1 MDKHIVKRDGEKPL
15 VFAGEEIGVASS
27 YSGQPRW
34 FEVEIYHTD
43 TGRYVV
49 HGVGMSDVEHESDW
63 HWAVICESGE
73 DVVEALYRTNKDGM
87 RYLPRTSQEA
97 LAEASERD
105 SGVASAYLQEI

>member
-1 MDKHIVKRDGEKPL
+1 MDTHIVKRDGDKPL
-15 VFAGEEIGVASS
+15 TFSGEEIGVASS

-34 FEVEIYHTD
+34 FEVEIYRTES
-43 TGRYVV
+43 GKYVV

-73 DVVEALYRTNKDGM
+73 EVVEALYRENKDGL

-97 LAEASERD
+97 LGEASERD
-105 SGVASAYLQEI
+105 PVVAAAYRQEI